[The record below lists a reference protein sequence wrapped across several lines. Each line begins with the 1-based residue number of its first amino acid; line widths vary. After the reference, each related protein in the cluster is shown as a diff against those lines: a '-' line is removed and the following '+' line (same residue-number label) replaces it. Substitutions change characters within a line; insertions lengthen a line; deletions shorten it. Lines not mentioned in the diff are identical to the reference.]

1 MVRKLVMTVGIVLFL
16 QHTKVGLGGI
26 ITIAMSF
33 TVIQAMKNPIKDRF
47 ENFLQLLSVTI
58 IPINLSIGAVLQ
70 AKEIGDADI
79 IDDRKDSLALGL
91 LLVCLNS
98 LLVIM
103 VFGRFVK
110 AVAKKVS
117 HRRENGEEACSCR
130 RFVAC
135 CCSCVQLSPVNRHIR
150 HIESSSFL

>member
-1 MVRKLVMTVGIVLFL
+1 MVRKLIMTVGIVLFL

-26 ITIAMSF
+26 ITIAMTF
-33 TVIQAMKNPIKDRF
+33 TVIQAMKNPIRDRF

-79 IDDRKDSLALGL
+79 IDDRKDSWALGL

-98 LLVIM
+98 LLIVM

-110 AVAKKVS
+110 AVGKKICL
-117 HRRENGEEACSCR
+117 RRGNGERACCCR
-130 RFVAC
+130 RFIAC
-135 CCSCVQLSPVNRHIR
+135 FCSSVQLSPVNGHLRHID
-150 HIESSSFL
+150 SSSLL